1 MKAKYLFVI
10 LLLITV
16 VAIISSC
23 QSESEQMFNRYYTSG
38 AMLYQGKC
46 QNCHG
51 MNGEGLGQLIPP
63 FSDSV
68 YLKKNIATLP
78 CFIKNGANGPITV
91 AGKTFNSKM
100 PAQDNLSAIEVAEI
114 LTYVTN
120 SFGNKLGLVDAPKV
134 TADLAACAN

>member
-1 MKAKYLFVI
+1 MKAKFLFI
-10 LLLITV
+10 IALFITIA
-16 VAIISSC
+16 AIVSSC
-23 QSESEQMFNRYYTSG
+23 QSESDMTFNRYYTSG
-38 AMLYQGKC
+38 SLLYQTKC

-68 YLKKNIATLP
+68 YLKKNITKLP
-78 CFIKNGANGPITV
+78 CFIKNGANGAITL

-100 PAQDNLSAIEVAEI
+100 PAQDNLSAIEVGEI

-120 SFGNKLGLVDAPKV
+120 SFGNKLGLIDAPKV
-134 TADLAACAN
+134 NADWTNCN